1 MHFSEAISELIVSN
15 PVITNNPTT
24 MIKTAKSTGEIAA
37 VEKKEIV
44 FVFKGL
50 FTRNE

>member
-1 MHFSEAISELIVSN
+1 MIMSN
-15 PVITNNPTT
+15 PVIANNPTT
-24 MIKTAKSTGEIAA
+24 MIKTAKSTREIAA
-37 VEKKEIV
+37 VEKKEII